1 MQAQTDLETGQELA
15 RQGDAARQRFDN
27 PTALA
32 YYKKAHTIAPDR
44 FAYHAKMI
52 QAYNDIGEDLASE
65 KAEPYFEQAVRH
77 AEELQKKF
85 PEKAES
91 YYLLAVS
98 YGNLALLRG
107 SKEKVKLSGYVLHN
121 TQKAIELNPNYAD
134 AYIVLGVYYQE
145 VASLNGFLKAFA
157 RLFFGE
163 LPDGTY
169 EDAVRS
175 FQKALTLRTTSP
187 VYTYFHLGR
196 TYEYMDKPEQAEKV
210 YRQALQLPET
220 DHRDHAV
227 KQRMRSR
234 LQDL

>member
-1 MQAQTDLETGQELA
+1 MEDFFLPRATIYLECSKGTYV
-15 RQGDAARQRFDN
+15 RQLVD
-27 PTALA
+27 
-32 YYKKAHTIAPDR
+32 
-44 FAYHAKMI
+44 
-52 QAYNDIGEDLASE
+52 DIGEDLDAE
-65 KAEPYFEQAVRH
+65 KAEPYFEQAVRY
-77 AEELQKKF
+77 AEELQKRF

-121 TQKAIELNPNYAD
+121 VQKAIELNPNYAN

-157 RLFFGE
+157 HLFFGE

-175 FQKALTLRTTSP
+175 FQKALTLRTDRP

-196 TYEYMDKPEQAEKV
+196 TYEYMDRPEQAEKV
-210 YRQALQLPET
+210 YRQALQLPAT
-220 DHRDHAV
+220 DHRDHATKQLV
-227 KQRMRSR
+227 KDGLES
-234 LQDL
+234 L